1 MMRDPCCH
9 PSLGPY
15 GEPTVARFVS
25 LHLMTTASLDLNSRV
40 EEFLR
45 WFQALEAKD
54 QEELMGLVYNEHKVR
69 DVVRSFSTMPVEQR
83 KAVFQ
88 RLGLPND
95 LLTRI
100 PPPASAGVGDV
111 EVEWQEWDNS
121 RSA

>member
-1 MMRDPCCH
+1 M
-9 PSLGPY
+9 
-15 GEPTVARFVS
+15 AN
-25 LHLMTTASLDLNSRV
+25 ASLDPKSRLD
-40 EEFLR
+40 EFLR

-69 DVVRSFSTMPVEQR
+69 DVVRSFSSMPAEQR

-111 EVEWQEWDNS
+111 EVEWQEWDNT

>member
-1 MMRDPCCH
+1 
-9 PSLGPY
+9 
-15 GEPTVARFVS
+15 
-25 LHLMTTASLDLNSRV
+25 MTTASLDLKSRV
-40 EEFLR
+40 DEFLR

-69 DVVRSFSTMPVEQR
+69 DVVRSFSAMPVEQR